1 MIEEI
6 KKDKPIDLQGL
17 RQYYSAIL
25 NCMPY
30 LVYWLDADCVLQ
42 GSNTRF
48 TQLLGLKSIQDFSG
62 SPYDKLAKATHWTV
76 DQCEAFRLDDMA
88 VIFSGKPKHDQ
99 LLPPITQTDD
109 SPCYYLCNR
118 DPLVDSKGQILG
130 AVVVMIQI
138 TEQDFNDR
146 QLKRNAAMNL
156 STQAMVQGRSAPR
169 VLIVEDNFVAKQ
181 VEEALLL
188 ALKCEVDTAATGQQ
202 ALILFEP
209 GKYDLVVMDIGLEDT
224 SGYVL
229 SKQFRHMEKKSNFH
243 VPIIA
248 LTSFQADL
256 VKYDCDYYFMDGV
269 ISKPLTAEQA
279 DQIVQHYVYHKNT
292 SVNGL
297 KHA

>member
-1 MIEEI
+1 MDENLKNDHQMDIQE
-6 KKDKPIDLQGL
+6 L

-25 NCMPY
+25 NSMPY
-30 LVYWLDADCVLQ
+30 LVYWVDENCRLQ
-42 GSNTRF
+42 GCNVHFSR
-48 TQLLGLKSIQDFSG
+48 LLGLTNIHDFTG
-62 SPYDKLAKATHWTV
+62 NPYEKLAKATQWTA
-76 DQCEAFRLDDMA
+76 EASEAYRLDDMA
-88 VIFSGKPKHDQ
+88 VIFSGKPEHEKTLH
-99 LLPPITQTDD
+99 PIVQSDGTFR
-109 SPCYYLCNR
+109 YYVCNR
-118 DPLVDSKGQILG
+118 DPLLNTSGQVIGAVIVMIEVTEQRLHEQRFIREAAQIIDLPAVSKGG
-130 AVVVMIQI
+130 
-138 TEQDFNDR
+138 
-146 QLKRNAAMNL
+146 
-156 STQAMVQGRSAPR
+156 APR

-188 ALKCEVDTAATGQQ
+188 ALKCEVDTAATGGQ

-229 SKQFRHMEKKSNFH
+229 SKQFRQMEKNSNFH

-279 DQIVQHYVYHKNT
+279 DQIVQHYVYRNNT
-292 SVNGL
+292 AVTGL
-297 KHA
+297 KQA

>member
-1 MIEEI
+1 MDENVKNNHKMDIQE
-6 KKDKPIDLQGL
+6 LH
-17 RQYYSAIL
+17 QYYSAIL

-30 LVYWLDADCVLQ
+30 LVYWVDENCILQ
-42 GSNTRF
+42 GCNEHFAR
-48 TQLLGLKSIQDFSG
+48 LLGLKNIHDFIG
-62 SPYDKLAKATHWTV
+62 SPYEKLAKSTKWSS
-76 DQCEAFRLDDMA
+76 EEREIYRLDDMA
-88 VIFSGKPKHDQ
+88 VIFSGKPKHEKV
-99 LLPPITQTDD
+99 LPPILQPDGTVR
-109 SPCYYLCNR
+109 YYVCNR
-118 DPLVDSKGQILG
+118 DPLLDVSGQVIG
-130 AVVVMIQI
+130 AVVVMIEV
-138 TEQDFNDR
+138 TEQRFHEQRLIRETGKITDSPAVS
-146 QLKRNAAMNL
+146 K
-156 STQAMVQGRSAPR
+156 GSAPR
-169 VLIVEDNFVAKQ
+169 VLIIEDNFVAKQ

-229 SKQFRHMEKKSNFH
+229 SKQFRQMEKNSNFH

-279 DQIVQHYVYHKNT
+279 DQIVQHYVYHNNT
-292 SVNGL
+292 TVTGL

>member
-1 MIEEI
+1 MDEKVNNNQQMDIQE
-6 KKDKPIDLQGL
+6 L

-30 LVYWLDADCVLQ
+30 LVYWVDENCVLQ
-42 GSNTRF
+42 GCNAHF
-48 TQLLGLKSIQDFSG
+48 AQLLGLKNIHDFVG
-62 SPYDKLAKATHWTV
+62 SPYEKLAKSTRWTPEESEV
-76 DQCEAFRLDDMA
+76 YRLDDMV
-88 VIFSGKPKHDQ
+88 VIFSGKPKHKKA
-99 LLPPITQTDD
+99 LPPISQPDGTYR
-109 SPCYYLCNR
+109 YYVCNR
-118 DPLVDSKGQILG
+118 DPLLDASGHVMG
-130 AVVVMIQI
+130 AVVVMIEV
-138 TEQDFNDR
+138 TEQQFYEQRLIRD
-146 QLKRNAAMNL
+146 AA
-156 STQAMVQGRSAPR
+156 QAIESPAVTKGSAPR

-202 ALILFEP
+202 ALVLFEP

-229 SKQFRHMEKKSNFH
+229 SKQFRQMEKNSNFH

-279 DQIVQHYVYHKNT
+279 DQIVQHYVYHNNT
-292 SVNGL
+292 VVTGL